1 MVQVGFGT
9 PGARDLARLTA
20 SEAQELLSAG
30 EFPDGSMGP
39 KVQAC
44 VDFVVAGG
52 RRAVIA
58 ALADASD
65 AVFGDAGT
73 EVVPDA

>member
-1 MVQVGFGT
+1 
-9 PGARDLARLTA
+9 
-20 SEAQELLSAG
+20 
-30 EFPDGSMGP
+30 MGP

-44 VDFVVAGG
+44 VDFVAAGG